1 MIEKRGF
8 DPLLFMGAIVTIA
21 VHALVLAGY
30 LLTKVKH
37 EEGPPMLVGSFVDA
51 QLVKFGKPRDL
62 TFLPHK
68 QGVIKDKGPAEA
80 IKVAKD
86 MNALP
91 RLKDDKPP
99 DEIDPLKKTHANLF
113 KNLKDPDQPEGF
125 QQAGEGS
132 PTGSRAGTATEAR
145 GDPYILALI
154 DQIGSA
160 WTVPTT
166 IKDAELA
173 NLSADVCL
181 TITNDGYLTKFAFI
195 RKSGNSQFD
204 SSLEATLGTIKK
216 LPPPPD
222 RVLNGANL
230 RAISAR
236 GRLCPTF
243 SKQ

>member
-1 MIEKRGF
+1 MNVRGQKGF
-8 DPLLFMGAIVTIA
+8 DPLFFAGMFVTIL
-21 VHALVLAGY
+21 VHAGVFAAYVL
-30 LLTKVKH
+30 TREKH
-37 EEGPPMLVGSFVDA
+37 DEGPPLLVGNFVDA

-62 TFLPHK
+62 SFLPHK
-68 QGVIKDKGPAEA
+68 QGVIKEKGPQEA

-86 MNALP
+86 LNALP
-91 RLKDDKPP
+91 HLKDDKPP

-125 QQAGEGS
+125 QEVGEGS
-132 PTGSRAGTATEAR
+132 PTGSRAGTATEAK

-154 DQIGSA
+154 DQIGTA
-160 WTVPTT
+160 WTLPTT
-166 IKDAELA
+166 IKDSELV

-181 TITNDGYLTKFAFI
+181 TIVADGALSHFEFI

-216 LPPPPD
+216 LPAPPD
-222 RVLNGANL
+222 RF
-230 RAISAR
+230 RAVAAR

>member
-1 MIEKRGF
+1 MNVPGLEKRGF
-8 DPLLFMGAIVTIA
+8 DPVFFAGMIITIV
-21 VHALVLAGY
+21 VHAGVLGAY
-30 LLTKVKH
+30 LLTHVKH
-37 EEGPPMLVGSFVDA
+37 DEGPPLLVGNFVDA

-68 QGVIKDKGPAEA
+68 QGVVKDKGPQEA

-86 MNALP
+86 LNALP
-91 RLKDDKPP
+91 HLKEDKPP

-125 QQAGEGS
+125 QDVGEGS
-132 PTGSRAGTATEAR
+132 PTGSRAGTATEAK

-154 DQIGSA
+154 DQIGTA
-160 WTVPTT
+160 WTLPTT
-166 IKDAELA
+166 IKDSELA

-181 TITNDGYLTKFAFI
+181 TILADGTLSHFDFI
-195 RKSGNSQFD
+195 RQSTNSQFD
-204 SSLEATLGTIKK
+204 SSLKATLGSIKK
-216 LPPPPD
+216 LPAPPD
-222 RVLNGANL
+222 RFKGVA
-230 RAISAR
+230 AR